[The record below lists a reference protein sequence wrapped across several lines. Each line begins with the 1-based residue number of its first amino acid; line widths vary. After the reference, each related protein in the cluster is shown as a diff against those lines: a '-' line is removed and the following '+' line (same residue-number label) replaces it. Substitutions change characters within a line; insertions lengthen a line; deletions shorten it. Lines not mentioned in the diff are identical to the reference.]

1 MEDAKMTPFIL
12 SPRYF
17 LSIVVI
23 LLSACASVPAQETS
37 QQQPGFYDVQMTK
50 EEVYSYTNIK
60 FVGDYS
66 SFQSPSGNLVLGRTE
81 AGVTIVVV
89 LGGGTLTIEA
99 PEAAREKFSAVFGAY
114 PLTTSFKTLYMRLN
128 PKEYNET
135 FGKMSLT
142 KAPNDEALAKAKEL
156 YDAKFLAS
164 YHAGPRAIFPP
175 YKTKVY
181 EYDTADLGQISYEE
195 GYWLRLIR
203 LSPYGKVYPSNF
215 VNPKQKYALI
225 HGVDGLPVK
234 AD

>member
-1 MEDAKMTPFIL
+1 MKPFIL

-17 LSIVVI
+17 LATVI
-23 LLSACASVPAQETS
+23 TLLITCDFLPAQGTS
-37 QQQPGFYDVQMTK
+37 QQQPGFYDVQLT
-50 EEVYSYTNIK
+50 EVYSYTNIK
-60 FVGDYS
+60 FTGDYS

-81 AGVTIVVV
+81 AGVTIVII

-99 PEAAREKFSAVFGAY
+99 PEAVQEKFNTVFGAY
-114 PLTTSFKTLYMRLN
+114 PLKISFKTLYMRLN
-128 PKEYNET
+128 PKEYDET

-181 EYDTADLGQISYEE
+181 EYDTADMGQISYEE

-203 LSPYGKVYPSNF
+203 ISPYGKVYPSNF

-225 HGVDGLPVK
+225 RGMQRISVETE
-234 AD
+234 